1 MVFRMKLELYFRYIA
16 ISSICALLG
25 CVGENTIPVTVLSFH
40 AGEGNKIQTGKT
52 YTIVP
57 MRRELNHSLEFQFH
71 ARELAAILNGQGY
84 TPETTLDRRPQ
95 LIFMFDYAQLPAEVD
110 TEVIQNST
118 MEPWPGALRET
129 SYAMNPPFVTA
140 TRQRAIVRA
149 RYPRQVQ
156 IDIIDGSR
164 SSQKWFEGTAVAYSK
179 DISGGSKQLVSALIR
194 ALLMGVTPSTSG
206 VQRHVLVT
214 FPDHKSPVVESHY

>member
-1 MVFRMKLELYFRYIA
+1 MKLELYIRYIA

-52 YTIVP
+52 YTIAP
-57 MRRELNHSLEFQFH
+57 MRRELIHSLEFQFH
-71 ARELAAILNGQGY
+71 ARELATILNGQGY

-95 LIFMFDYAQLPAEVD
+95 LIFKFDYAQLPAEVD
-110 TEVIQNST
+110 TEVIQNAT
-118 MEPWPGALRET
+118 MEPWPGALWET
-129 SYAMNPPFVTA
+129 SYAMTPPFATA

-156 IDIIDGSR
+156 IDILDGAHSV
-164 SSQKWFEGTAVAYSK
+164 KKLFEGTAVSYGE
-179 DISGGSKQLVSALIR
+179 DLNGSAKNLVPALIH
-194 ALLMGVTPSTSG
+194 ALLRGAIPSTSG
-206 VQRHVLVT
+206 IQRHVLVT
-214 FPDHKSPVVESHY
+214 FPDKNPPIIESHY